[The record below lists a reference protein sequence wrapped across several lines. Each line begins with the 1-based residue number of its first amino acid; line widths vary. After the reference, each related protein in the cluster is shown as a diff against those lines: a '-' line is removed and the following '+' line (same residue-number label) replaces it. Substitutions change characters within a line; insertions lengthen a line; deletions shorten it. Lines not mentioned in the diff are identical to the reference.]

1 MKVER
6 RAVLER
12 LRDHLSDSDI
22 VVAALAG
29 TTADTYQV
37 VHRPENLYLVGLGM
51 VTQVSL
57 GLALTLPE
65 SKVVSLDTDGSL
77 LLAPSILP
85 VVAASGA
92 ENLRIIVFDNE
103 QLFGSRGGAPSQTA
117 ACADLTAMAR
127 AAGIRR
133 ADTVADDRG
142 VAAAMERLF
151 SGAGAS
157 ASHRQ
162 DRAGGESRGAE
173 HGRAGEQVPLGA
185 PHRGH
190 PRTRDPGAAE
200 AVTVWFR
207 RQCARTCR
215 GDLRSPS
222 VAVTR
227 RRRVTV
233 PLETRKDN
241 GE

>member
-12 LRDHLSDSDI
+12 LRDHLNDSDI

-77 LLAPSILP
+77 LLGPSILP
-85 VVAASGA
+85 VAAASGA
-92 ENLRIIVFDNE
+92 DNLRIIVFDNE

-117 ACADLTAMAR
+117 AGADLTAMAL

-133 ADTVADDRG
+133 ADTVADEGG
-142 VAAAMERLF
+142 VAAALEWLF
-151 SGAGAS
+151 SEPGPALLTAKI
-157 ASHRQ
+157 ALAA
-162 DRAGGESRGAE
+162 RAEGPSMDGQENKYRLVRRIEAIRG
-173 HGRAGEQVPLGA
+173 RSILA
-185 PHRGH
+185 P
-190 PRTRDPGAAE
+190 PKP
-200 AVTVWFR
+200 
-207 RQCARTCR
+207 
-215 GDLRSPS
+215 
-222 VAVTR
+222 
-227 RRRVTV
+227 
-233 PLETRKDN
+233 
-241 GE
+241 

>member
-12 LRDHLSDSDI
+12 LRDHLSDGDI

-65 SKVVSLDTDGSL
+65 SRVVSLDTDGSL
-77 LLAPSILP
+77 LLGPSILP

-117 ACADLTAMAR
+117 AGADLTAMAR
-127 AAGIRR
+127 AAGISR
-133 ADTVADDRG
+133 ADTVADEGG
-142 VAAAMERLF
+142 VASALERPVLAA
-151 SGAGAS
+151 GAGPP
-157 ASHRQ
+157 HRE
-162 DRAGGESRGAE
+162 DRAGGEGRGTE
-173 HGRAGEQVPLGA
+173 HGRTGEQVPAGA
-185 PHRGH
+185 AHRGH
-190 PRTRDPGAAE
+190 PRTGDPGAAQ
-200 AVTVWFR
+200 AVIVS
-207 RQCARTCR
+207 
-215 GDLRSPS
+215 LRS
-222 VAVTR
+222 VGR
-227 RRRVTV
+227 DDR
-233 PLETRKDN
+233 
-241 GE
+241 